1 MASRREFLQ
10 VGVAALALP
19 ISARA
24 GVKRGEAKPAAGAAA
39 NESTPAELYKVIYD
53 ERHASSR
60 AFAAEVTRLGATV
73 HAIKGDITDL
83 WFRDLDARWKKES
96 VAIAGLTEHGPLFC
110 LERLSWDHGMRVV
123 YRADHT
129 YRADGYMEHELSGS
143 ERMLRQAVDLSS
155 SGPDW
160 GARVAS
166 LLTRCPAAR
175 AQASKLTVV
184 TPAAKQAGDPEHL
197 VSWVI
202 APVGAARRFS
212 HA

>member
-19 ISARA
+19 ISACAASKPSASALA
-24 GVKRGEAKPAAGAAA
+24 GESAPAK
-39 NESTPAELYKVIYD
+39 LYKVIYD

-60 AFAAEVTRLGATV
+60 AFAAEVARLGAPV

-83 WFRDLDARWKKES
+83 WFRDLDARWKKQP
-96 VAIAGLTEHGPLFC
+96 VAIAGLTEHGALFC

-129 YRADGYMEHELSGS
+129 YRADGYMEHEFSGS
-143 ERMLRQAVDLSS
+143 ERMLREAVDLSS

-160 GARVAS
+160 SARVAS

-184 TPAAKQAGDPEHL
+184 TPAARQAGDPEHL

-202 APVGAARRFS
+202 APIGDARKFS
-212 HA
+212 RA